1 MDGSSEMKFV
11 LKLIRSLL
19 GRGVLSLTHEEA
31 KIRTIDAE
39 FLPGDKREGLE
50 HFEPYG
56 FGSRAHPGAE
66 VFAAFFNGDRSHG
79 VVLATADR
87 RYRLKLEEGEVAIFD
102 DIGQKVH
109 LKRDGISVV
118 TPKNLTAEVGGNFA
132 ATVTGTSTLTTN
144 GLTID
149 SPSTQ
154 ITGTLTVEKL
164 ITGQGGLAISGGS
177 GASVDGDLSTTG
189 DVTAGT
195 ISLQNH
201 THSGVQPGSGSTGK
215 PQ

>member
-19 GRGVLSLTHEEA
+19 GRGVLTLTHEEA

-50 HFEPYG
+50 HFEAYG

-87 RYRLKLEEGEVAIFD
+87 RYRLKLEEGEVAMFD
-102 DIGQKVH
+102 DLGQKVH
-109 LKRDGISVV
+109 LTRSGIVV
-118 TPKNLTAEVGGNFA
+118 HTGLDLTATVGGNCN
-132 ATVTGTSTLTTN
+132 ATVNGSTTLKSN
-144 GLTID
+144 GVTID
-149 SPSTQ
+149 SPSTH
-154 ITGTLTVEKL
+154 ITGTLTVDQL
-164 ITGQGGLAISGGS
+164 ITGTGGLAISGGS
-177 GASVDGDLSTTG
+177 GASVDGSLTTTG
-189 DVTAGT
+189 DVVAAG
-195 ISLQNH
+195 ISLDTH
-201 THSGVQPGSGSTGK
+201 THIGVQPGSGNTGG

>member
-1 MDGSSEMKFV
+1 MNV
-11 LKLIRSLL
+11 LKLIRSIL
-19 GRGVLSLTHEEA
+19 GRGVLSLTHEEQ
-31 KIRTIDAE
+31 KIRTVDAE

-50 HFEPYG
+50 HFEAYG
-56 FGSRAHPGAE
+56 FGSRAHEGAE

-79 VVLATADR
+79 VVF
-87 RYRLKLEEGEVAIFD
+87 AIFAD
-102 DIGQKVH
+102 LGQKVH
-109 LKRDGISVV
+109 LKRVGISVV
-118 TPKNLTAEVGGNFA
+118 TPKKLTAEVGGNFF

-154 ITGTLTVEKL
+154 ITGTLTVQKL

-177 GASVDGDLSTTG
+177 GASVDGNLSTTG
-189 DVTAGT
+189 DVKAGS